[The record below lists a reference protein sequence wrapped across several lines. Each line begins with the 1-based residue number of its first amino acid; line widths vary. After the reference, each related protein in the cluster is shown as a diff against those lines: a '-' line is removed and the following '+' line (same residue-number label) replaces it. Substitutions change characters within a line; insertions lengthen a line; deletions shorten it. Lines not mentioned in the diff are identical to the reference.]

1 MREKSDAGRAVV
13 ARWTIALRG
22 WWGYAMTQPNDG
34 SSPAPRESVL
44 VCFHAHPDDEVF
56 TTGGVM
62 RLAADAG
69 HRVVLV
75 TATDGAQGEVPQGLL
90 ADGERLVD
98 RRRRE
103 LETSA
108 KALGVHRLEM
118 LGYPDS
124 GMAGTPENA
133 RPEAFCNVDVEVAA
147 SRLAQLLVEEG
158 ADVLTVYD
166 PHGNYGHPD
175 HIRVHVVGVR
185 AAELAGVTQVY
196 EATVNRDHLARLMAS
211 NPQWADE
218 ASPPDVSEFGL
229 PESEITTVVDVRA
242 AMPAKRS
249 AMAAHESQV
258 GDFGPFLAMPAEQV
272 EAAFGQESFRR
283 RGGATGQPGGAAL
296 ETALPL

>member
-1 MREKSDAGRAVV
+1 MTKPPDGNGPASA
-13 ARWTIALRG
+13 AR
-22 WWGYAMTQPNDG
+22 
-34 SSPAPRESVL
+34 VL

-75 TATDGAQGEVPQGLL
+75 TATDGALGEVPDGLL
-90 ADGERLVD
+90 ADGEQLVD

-108 KALGVHRLEM
+108 HALGVHRLEM

-124 GMAGTPENA
+124 GMAGTRDNA
-133 RPEAFCNVDVEVAA
+133 QADAFCNVDVEVAA
-147 SRLAQLLVEEG
+147 SRLARLLVEEG
-158 ADVLTVYD
+158 ADVLTIYD

-175 HIRVHVVGVR
+175 HIQVHLVGVR
-185 AAELAGVTQVY
+185 AAELARVTQVY
-196 EATVNRDHLARLMAS
+196 EATVNRDQMVRLLAS
-211 NPQWADE
+211 NPQWAAE
-218 ASPPDVSEFGL
+218 GAPPDVSEFGL
-229 PESEITTVVDVRA
+229 PESEITTVVDVRE
-242 AMPAKRS
+242 AMASKRS

-258 GDFGPFLAMPAEQV
+258 GDFGPFLAMSAEQI

-283 RGGATGQPGGAAL
+283 HGGAPGGQSAATL

>member
-1 MREKSDAGRAVV
+1 MPK
-13 ARWTIALRG
+13 
-22 WWGYAMTQPNDG
+22 
-34 SSPAPRESVL
+34 VL

-75 TATDGAQGEVPQGLL
+75 TATDGALGEVPDGLL
-90 ADGERLVD
+90 AEGELLVD

-108 KALGVHRLEM
+108 RALGVHRLEM

-124 GMAGTPENA
+124 GMAGTPDNA
-133 RPEAFCNVDVEVAA
+133 RADAFCNVDVEVAA

-175 HIRVHVVGVR
+175 HIQVHVVGVR
-185 AAELAGVTQVY
+185 AAELAGVAHVY
-196 EATVNRDHLARLMAS
+196 EATVNRDHMFRLMAS
-211 NPQWADE
+211 NPAWAAE
-218 ASPPDVSEFGL
+218 SAPPDVSEFGL

-242 AMPAKRS
+242 AMTAKRS

-258 GDFGPFLAMPAEQV
+258 GDFGPFLAMPDEQV

-283 RGGATGQPGGAAL
+283 RGRAAGAHGTAVL
-296 ETALPL
+296 ENALPL

>member
-1 MREKSDAGRAVV
+1 
-13 ARWTIALRG
+13 
-22 WWGYAMTQPNDG
+22 MTSRPDG
-34 SSPAPRESVL
+34 DSAAPSAKVL

-75 TATDGAQGEVPQGLL
+75 TATDGALGEVPDGLL
-90 ADGERLVD
+90 GDGERLVD

-103 LETSA
+103 LEASA
-108 KALGVHRLEM
+108 RALGVHRLEM

-124 GMAGTPENA
+124 GMAGTPDNERA
-133 RPEAFCNVDVEVAA
+133 DAFCNVDVEAAA
-147 SRLAQLLVEEG
+147 SRLAQLLVEEEV
-158 ADVLTVYD
+158 DVLTIYD

-175 HIRVHVVGVR
+175 HIQVHVVGVR
-185 AAELAGVTQVY
+185 AAEIAGVSNVY

-211 NPQWADE
+211 NPQWAGED
-218 ASPPDVSEFGL
+218 APPDVAEFGL

-242 AMPAKRS
+242 AMSAKRA

-258 GDFGPFLAMPAEQV
+258 GDFGPFLAMPPDQV

-283 RGGATGQPGGAAL
+283 RGPAVGQPGTTTL
-296 ETALPL
+296 ETALL

>member
-1 MREKSDAGRAVV
+1 MTRPRDGRSKV
-13 ARWTIALRG
+13 
-22 WWGYAMTQPNDG
+22 
-34 SSPAPRESVL
+34 PATRVL

-75 TATDGAQGEVPQGLL
+75 TATDGALGEVPEGLL
-90 ADGERLVD
+90 AEGERLVD

-108 KALGVHRLEM
+108 RALGVHRLEM

-124 GMAGTPENA
+124 GMAGTPDNA
-133 RPEAFCNVDVEVAA
+133 RADAFCNVDVEAA
-147 SRLAQLLVEEG
+147 ATRLAQLLVEEG

-175 HIRVHVVGVR
+175 HVQLV
-185 AAELAGVTQVY
+185 
-196 EATVNRDHLARLMAS
+196 AS
-211 NPQWADE
+211 NPQWAADGT
-218 ASPPDVSEFGL
+218 APPDVSEFGL

-242 AMPAKRS
+242 AMDAKRA

-258 GDFGPFLAMPAEQV
+258 GDFGPFLAMPTEQV
-272 EAAFGQESFRR
+272 EAAFGQEFFRR
-283 RGGATGQPGGAAL
+283 RGGAAGQRGTAAL
-296 ETALPL
+296 ENALPL

>member
-1 MREKSDAGRAVV
+1 
-13 ARWTIALRG
+13 
-22 WWGYAMTQPNDG
+22 MTQPHDG
-34 SSPAPRESVL
+34 RSPAPPSRVL

-75 TATDGAQGEVPQGLL
+75 TATDGALGEVPDGLL

-103 LETSA
+103 LGASA
-108 KALGVHRLEM
+108 RALGVHRLEM
-118 LGYPDS
+118 LGYADS
-124 GMAGTPENA
+124 GMAGTPDNA
-133 RPEAFCNVDVEVAA
+133 RAEAFCNVDVEVAA
-147 SRLAQLLVEEG
+147 SRLAQLLVEEC

-175 HIRVHVVGVR
+175 HVQVHVVGVR
-185 AAELAGVTQVY
+185 AAELAGVTHVY
-196 EATVNRDHLARLMAS
+196 EATVNRDQMVRLMAS
-211 NPQWADE
+211 NPQWDAE
-218 ASPPDVSEFGL
+218 GTSPDVSEFGL

-242 AMPAKRS
+242 AMAAKRS

-272 EAAFGQESFRR
+272 EAALGQESFRR
-283 RGGATGQPGGAAL
+283 RGRATGHGATVAL

>member
-1 MREKSDAGRAVV
+1 
-13 ARWTIALRG
+13 
-22 WWGYAMTQPNDG
+22 
-34 SSPAPRESVL
+34 

-62 RLAADAG
+62 RLAANAG

-75 TATDGAQGEVPQGLL
+75 TATDGALGEVPEGLL
-90 ADGERLVD
+90 AEGERLVD

-108 KALGVHRLEM
+108 RALGVDRLEM

-124 GMAGTPENA
+124 GMAGTA
-133 RPEAFCNVDVEVAA
+133 DSSRADAFCNVDVEVAA
-147 SRLAQLLVEEG
+147 SRLAQLLVEEDT
-158 ADVLTVYD
+158 DVLTIYD

-175 HIRVHVVGVR
+175 HIQVHVVGIR
-185 AAELAGVTQVY
+185 AAQMAGVTQVY
-196 EATVNRDHLARLMAS
+196 EATVNRDHLALLMAS
-211 NPQWADE
+211 NPQWAAE
-218 ASPPDVSEFGL
+218 TSPPDVSEFGL

-242 AMPAKRS
+242 AMAAKRL

-258 GDFGPFLAMPAEQV
+258 GDFGPFLRMPAKQL

-283 RGGATGQPGGAAL
+283 RTDATGQQGSAAL
-296 ETALPL
+296 ETQLPL

>member
-1 MREKSDAGRAVV
+1 
-13 ARWTIALRG
+13 
-22 WWGYAMTQPNDG
+22 MTQPTDG
-34 SSPAPRESVL
+34 GGSKTPKSVL

-75 TATDGAQGEVPQGLL
+75 TATDGALGEVPAGLL

-103 LETSA
+103 LEASA
-108 KALGVHRLEM
+108 RALGVDRLVM
-118 LGYPDS
+118 LGYGDS
-124 GMAGTPENA
+124 GMAGTPDNA
-133 RPEAFCNVDVEVAA
+133 RADAFCNVDVEVAA
-147 SRLAQLLVEEG
+147 SRLAQLLVDEG
-158 ADVLTVYD
+158 TDVLTVYD

-175 HIRVHVVGVR
+175 HIQVHVVGVR
-185 AAELAGVTQVY
+185 AAELAGVAHVY
-196 EATVNRDHLARLMAS
+196 EATVNRDHMFRLMAS
-211 NPQWADE
+211 NPQWAE
-218 ASPPDVSEFGL
+218 AAAPPDVSEFGL

-242 AMPAKRS
+242 AMSAKRV

-258 GDFGPFLAMPAEQV
+258 GDFGPFLAMSTEEV
-272 EAAFGQESFRR
+272 EAVFGHESFRR
-283 RGGATGQPGGAAL
+283 RGGDAPQGTATL